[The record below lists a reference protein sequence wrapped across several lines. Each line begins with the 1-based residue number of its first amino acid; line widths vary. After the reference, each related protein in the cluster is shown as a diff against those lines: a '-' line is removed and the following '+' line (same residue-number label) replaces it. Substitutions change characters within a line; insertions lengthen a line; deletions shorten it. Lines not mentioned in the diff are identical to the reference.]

1 MLGKR
6 KRESAIVNEKR
17 RVRTRMAI
25 NDDEGDEENNEDD
38 NGKGYAE
45 VIATSNTKAQIET
58 QGEAARKSSHR
69 SRKSTET
76 EPTAA
81 NSKQLPEKE
90 V

>member
-6 KRESAIVNEKR
+6 KRESAIINEKR
-17 RVRTRMAI
+17 RVRRGIAI
-25 NDDEGDEENNEDD
+25 NDEEGDEENDEDD
-38 NGKGYAE
+38 KGEGYAE
-45 VIATSNTKAQIET
+45 VIATSHTKAQIET
-58 QGEAARKSSHR
+58 QGQAAKESSHR

-81 NSKQLPEKE
+81 NSKKLPEKE